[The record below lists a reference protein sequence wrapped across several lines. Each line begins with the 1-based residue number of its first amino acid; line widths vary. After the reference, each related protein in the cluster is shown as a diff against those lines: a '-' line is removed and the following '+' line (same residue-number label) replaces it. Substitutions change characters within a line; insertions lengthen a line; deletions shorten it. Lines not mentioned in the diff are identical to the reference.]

1 MAANGF
7 SQTVL
12 WDGESNKLGTQG
24 GCWDD
29 GTPTVVSNPDQT
41 GINTSSKCLKF
52 TMKSDSKVV
61 KIPFR
66 DWIKPDLAGNRR
78 VSLMIKK
85 TNNTN
90 VKIELSDPTDG
101 ADGYWEKTAAWYG
114 GDGQWQRMVFDFS
127 TNTALNDHPGVISIT
142 ASTDNV
148 DAVEDVYIDNVVI
161 EPLPMVNG
169 MELSKIAD
177 GTLTGALTLTGS
189 WMKGDCQN
197 TDGDWKKVEYNDFST
212 LAAKL
217 SASATSVNLQGARV
231 KDAYNAFE
239 GVNPNII
246 VYTDDAFGGD
256 NMVSGGKASKLVLN
270 ENYAFSAPI
279 GFTAESV
286 TVTREMISGYNTV
299 CLPFAFTASELGA
312 TAVAKYSSTSTDGD
326 TETVTFSTVEN
337 ASANVPYILSGA
349 SASTSQSFSNKT
361 VVATPESLADGLLT
375 GVYAVTDGEGKW
387 GIGDQTFQK
396 GAKGAT
402 LNSFHAYLSETVNAA
417 KVAFAISGTTGINT
431 VNSNGN
437 AVADGQ
443 YYTLNGTRVNR
454 NNLQKGI
461 YIVNHKKVI
470 VK

>member
-7 SQTVL
+7 AQTVL
-12 WDGESNKLGTQG
+12 WDGEKYELGTQG

-29 GTPTVVSNPDQT
+29 GNPTVVSNPDQN
-41 GINTSSKCLKF
+41 GINNSSKCLKF

-66 DWIKPDLAGNRR
+66 EWIKPDLAGNRR
-78 VSLMIKK
+78 ISLMIKK
-85 TNNTN
+85 AKSTN
-90 VKIELSDPTDG
+90 VQIELSDPTDG
-101 ADGYWEKTAAWYG
+101 ASGYWEKTAAWYG
-114 GDGQWQRMVFDFS
+114 GDGQWQKVVFDFS

-142 ASTDNV
+142 ASTADV
-148 DAVEDVYIDNVVI
+148 KADEDVYIDNVVI

-169 MELSKIAD
+169 TELSKIEN

-197 TDGDWKKVEYNDFST
+197 TDGDWKKVEYDDFST
-212 LAAKL
+212 LADKL

-239 GVNPNII
+239 GANPNII
-246 VYTDDAFGGD
+246 VYTDDAFNGD
-256 NMVSGGKASKLVLN
+256 NMVSDGKASKLVLN
-270 ENYAFSAPI
+270 ESYAFSAPF
-279 GFTAESV
+279 GFTANEVS
-286 TVTREMISGYNTV
+286 VTRELVAGNNTV

-326 TETVTFSTVEN
+326 TETVTFNTVEN
-337 ASANVPYILSGA
+337 ALANVPYILSGA

-361 VVATPESLADGLLT
+361 IEATPASLADGLLT

-417 KVAFAISGTTGINT
+417 KVAFVIPGTTGINT
-431 VNSNGN
+431 VKSNGN